1 MGYSTRFTVS
11 YICERGNVNA
21 WSALMGDVICMQK
34 DLAMLQGLMVHMSI
48 VSYEANEDIDTLW
61 GTVC

>member
-1 MGYSTRFTVS
+1 MG
-11 YICERGNVNA
+11 
-21 WSALMGDVICMQK
+21 CMQK
-34 DLAMLQGLMVHMSI
+34 DLAMLQGLMVHISI